1 MEDETKYLQV
11 ENLIL
16 RYENPKVAEEL
27 WQQCQDEK
35 TQCELTKTPETA
47 QYYAEHAKPVQM
59 RVRLLVEMINKASGM
74 QSL

>member
-1 MEDETKYLQV
+1 MEDEAKYLQI

-27 WQQCQDEK
+27 WRQCQVEK
-35 TQCELTKTPETA
+35 TPCELTKTPESA
-47 QYYAEHAKPVQM
+47 HYYAENAKPVQM

-74 QSL
+74 QSV